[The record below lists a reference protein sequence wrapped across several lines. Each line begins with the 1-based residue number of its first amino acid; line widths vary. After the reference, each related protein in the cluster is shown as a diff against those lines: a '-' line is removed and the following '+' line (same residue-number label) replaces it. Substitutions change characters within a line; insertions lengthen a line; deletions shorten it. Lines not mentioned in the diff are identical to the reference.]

1 MAYTEDILIR
11 TRDCDM
17 YGRWK
22 PSAILETMQET
33 ATAHCESVDLGRART
48 DERGVVWVVSR
59 CRVEFVRPPRLN
71 ERCRVETFALP
82 EKHLFYPRGHLF
94 LNEAGETVGGALSL
108 WLLMDIATR
117 RAVKDDFVLGR
128 LPVDQR
134 PAPAKQPR
142 TVRSAGE
149 ALLTGE
155 FVPPFTDFDVNGHVN
170 NTKYMDWCWNALGME
185 ALRGREIAAFDV
197 NYDSEILPGERIRT
211 ELRRADDGA
220 FTFCGSAGEKKCF
233 GVSVELRN
241 AE

>member
-17 YGRWK
+17 FGRWK

-33 ATAHCESVDLGRART
+33 ATAHCESVDLGRAKT

-59 CRVEFVRPPRLN
+59 CRVEFVRPLRLN
-71 ERCRVETFALP
+71 EPCRVETFALP

-94 LNEAGETVGGALSL
+94 LNGAGETVGGALSL

-117 RAVKDDFVLGR
+117 RIVKNASVSAK
-128 LPVDQR
+128 LPIEDADPGVKG
-134 PAPAKQPR
+134 PE
-142 TVRSAGE
+142 TVRP
-149 ALLTGE
+149 LQT
-155 FVPPFTDFDVNGHVN
+155 PPTVSHVTPQFTEFDVNGHAN

-185 ALRGREIAAFDV
+185 ALKGRELAAFDV
-197 NYDSEILPGERIRT
+197 NYDSEILPGEAIRT
-211 ELRRADDGA
+211 ELYRAGEDA
-220 FTFCGSAGEKKCF
+220 YVFCGGPGEKRSF
-233 GVSVELRN
+233 GVSVELRD